1 MACLGPIGAG
11 LVIVVAGPKGFLWY
25 LAMIHIT
32 TTVFA
37 IYRAARRAAIPRD
50 EIASGD
56 ETADATLGH
65 AGTDS

>member
-1 MACLGPIGAG
+1 
-11 LVIVVAGPKGFLWY
+11 
-25 LAMIHIT
+25 MIHIT